1 MYSCGFLITTPVG
14 FFFAIST
21 IKVFQIITL
30 LMKFLKNASSGKRE
44 IRNWF
49 SLSSSGF
56 PTSRKRYILGREQ
69 CSTMEH
75 YDIFL
80 DINQQLSNGTLQ
92 YFLEQAKCKPQN
104 CKQNFWDY
112 QKIFEEP
119 YLEDESGALG
129 YSSVMEQQKYTLVFY
144 MKTPEVKFFKTSL

>member
-1 MYSCGFLITTPVG
+1 
-14 FFFAIST
+14 
-21 IKVFQIITL
+21 
-30 LMKFLKNASSGKRE
+30 MKFLRMPLPGCWKP
-44 IRNWF
+44 
-49 SLSSSGF
+49 SSGF
-56 PTSRKRYILGREQ
+56 PTSWKRYILGRER
-69 CSTMEH
+69 CSTMDH

-129 YSSVMEQQKYTLVFY
+129 YSSVMERYTLVFY
-144 MKTPEVKFFKTSL
+144 MKTPEVKFFKFIKMLVMATPMWTNYFVCLKLTLFKRVG